1 MVIGNHTALMI
12 YAGYSNTAF
21 LNANDELYIFGSN
34 WDGRCMLPDLCII
47 STPHLA
53 LRDRI

>member
-34 WDGRCMLPDLCII
+34 WDGRCMLPDLCIL